1 MNTSA
6 LIMMIF
12 SIVLLWGGLVL
23 AVIHLAKIRK
33 NQKTKNLDINL
44 HLQAT
49 EVIIIFDDND
59 FLMADALT

>member
-23 AVIHLAKIRK
+23 SVIDLAK
-33 NQKTKNLDINL
+33 NPEEPED
-44 HLQAT
+44 
-49 EVIIIFDDND
+49 
-59 FLMADALT
+59 

>member
-23 AVIHLAKIRK
+23 SVIHLVK
-33 NQKTKNLDINL
+33 NPEEPED
-44 HLQAT
+44 
-49 EVIIIFDDND
+49 
-59 FLMADALT
+59 